1 MGVGVLIL
9 ANFADA
15 RGGQNFEKCADV
27 ILERSLILP
36 ALYSINT
43 FVQVGFK
50 FLYTQIYIYNT
61 MLAYN
66 THGFKSVGF

>member
-1 MGVGVLIL
+1 MGFTTHLSIDVNQRKYIL
-9 ANFADA
+9 YIVT
-15 RGGQNFEKCADV
+15 GLLSV
-27 ILERSLILP
+27 ILS

-43 FVQVGFK
+43 FVQGGFK
-50 FLYTQIYIYNT
+50 SLYTQIYIYNA